1 MSNYEMMGDNS
12 FVVITM
18 YMITKS
24 LCHAMLYVINTS
36 IKLENIY
43 NSGKNVKP
51 WLQQNYGPGGE

>member
-24 LCHAMLYVINTS
+24 LCHTMLYVSNSS
-36 IKLENIY
+36 IKLED
-43 NSGKNVKP
+43 V
-51 WLQQNYGPGGE
+51 